1 MRFNQLWGDFDF
13 DPGFIEGLTQSVNS
27 EFEEHIKKAFTNH
40 QSVAYETN
48 FHSEYNL
55 NLAKKAKKL
64 GYSLSLYFL
73 ALKDPEIGIQRVA
86 ERVLH
91 GGHNVSEITIR
102 ERFEMGLKLLNDKA
116 LSFYDKIMIYDSA
129 DQFKLQLVIEDKKL
143 VYQSNQL
150 EMKIINKLNNFK
162 LMMS

>member
-1 MRFNQLWGDFDF
+1 M
-13 DPGFIEGLTQSVNS
+13 
-27 EFEEHIKKAFTNH
+27 
-40 QSVAYETN
+40 
-48 FHSEYNL
+48 
-55 NLAKKAKKL
+55 
-64 GYSLSLYFL
+64 SLYFL

-150 EMKIINKLNNFK
+150 EMKIINKLNNFN
-162 LMMS
+162 LIMS